1 VTKRNTDVWAGVLVI
16 GLGVVSLLIWAW
28 LNDWRFGFT
37 DSLSSVGM
45 VIIAGVVGV
54 GLLIESFQDWRMLR
68 ALRRRIAQTRAE
80 RQRGRRRG
88 PMGK

>member
-1 VTKRNTDVWAGVLVI
+1 
-16 GLGVVSLLIWAW
+16 
-28 LNDWRFGFT
+28 
-37 DSLSSVGM
+37 M